1 MRRTDSK
8 PMNRHHW
15 RFVRVGSFAQVLLK
29 TADDLRH
36 LGELDQKL
44 WATLSCPTTGLEFD
58 QPTLDLLD
66 SDTDGH
72 IRARDLIES
81 VAWVCRRLKDP
92 ADLFLRAAALP
103 LDAIDDDRTE
113 GIILRKTARHI
124 LDFLGER
131 EAQAITAQHTAES
144 QRILAGTR
152 FNGDGVITPET
163 AEDQALSAAIEDIM
177 ACVGTLPD
185 RSGLDGIDQ
194 TLSERFFDAAEAYL
208 ALWEEGS
215 AYAEQQLPLGDDTPE
230 AFAALS
236 AVQAKID
243 DFFTRV
249 RLAAFDAS
257 AAEFLNPSA
266 EDYASVAHG
275 TLCAQAAGL
284 VGFPIARIGPTAE
297 LPLADGLNPG
307 WISAVQVFRSRVVSP
322 LLGPI
327 EQLSEPQWREIKA
340 AFEDYRDWVTK
351 SSDSPVAA
359 LGPVR
364 VKALLRGQIRAG
376 LKALIAEDCKAAN
389 LADAIQDVDRLVRYY
404 QHLDTLLQSYVS
416 FQDFYTPGQI
426 AVFQAGTLY
435 LDGRSCALCIRVE
448 SPDSHSELATLS
460 RTFLVYCRCCRRGG
474 DETMTI
480 VAAVTNGH
488 AENLIVGR
496 HGVFY
501 DRRDQDWDT
510 TVIKVITYPISV
522 REAAWLP
529 YRRVGRAVSQWV
541 ERFSSAREKAI
552 DEGSGKTIDA
562 LTSPAQTGGAAKSSF
577 DIARFAGIF
586 AAIGL
591 AIGAI
596 GTALA
601 TIFSG
606 LIKMPWWELP
616 IDIAGLLLLISGPS
630 MLLAFIK
637 LHQRN
642 LGPLLDG
649 NGWAVNTRAKIS
661 IPFGTSLTRTARLP
675 KGARLA
681 LHNAASRASA
691 RSAKDWGRTILL
703 ALGLSALLLA
713 WMHWNPKIPV
723 ADYVA
728 QWRERLETMQAE
740 QPLPTAEVETQAGD
754 SPPAD

>member
-1 MRRTDSK
+1 MH
-8 PMNRHHW
+8 RHHW
-15 RFVRVGSFAQVLLK
+15 RFARVGSFNQVLLK

-36 LGELDQKL
+36 LGQLDQKL
-44 WATLSCPTTGLEFD
+44 WASLSCPTTGLEFD
-58 QPTLDLLD
+58 QPTLGLLD
-66 SDTDGH
+66 SDADGH

-103 LDAIDDDRTE
+103 LDAIDDSHPE
-113 GIILRKTARHI
+113 GSILRKTARHI

-152 FNGDGVITPET
+152 FNGDGIITPET

-177 ACVGTLPD
+177 ACVGALPD

-215 AYAEQQLPLGDDTPE
+215 ANAEQQLPLGDDTPE

-257 AAEFLNPSA
+257 VAECLNPSA

-275 TLCAQAAGL
+275 TLSAQAEKL
-284 VGFPIARIGPTAE
+284 VEFPIARIGPTAE
-297 LPLADGLNPG
+297 LPLADGLNPA
-307 WISAVQVFRSRVVSP
+307 WNRATQVFRSRVVSP
-322 LLGPI
+322 LLGPL
-327 EQLSEPQWREIKA
+327 EQLSESQWHEITA
-340 AFEDYRDWVTK
+340 AFEGYRDWVTK

-364 VKALLRGQIRAG
+364 VKALLHGQIRAAIE
-376 LKALIAEDCKAAN
+376 ALIAEDCKAAN
-389 LADAIQDVDRLVRYY
+389 LADAIQDVDRLVRFY
-404 QHLDTLLQSYVS
+404 QHLDILLQSYVS

-426 AVFQAGTLY
+426 AIFQAGTLY

-448 SPDSHSELATLS
+448 SPDAHSELATLS

-474 DETMTI
+474 GETMTI

-501 DRRDQDWDT
+501 DRRDQDWDA
-510 TVIKVITYPISV
+510 TVIKVVTYPIS
-522 REAAWLP
+522 
-529 YRRVGRAVSQWV
+529 
-541 ERFSSAREKAI
+541 
-552 DEGSGKTIDA
+552 DGSLI
-562 LTSPAQTGGAAKSSF
+562 SKSSY
-577 DIARFAGIF
+577 
-586 AAIGL
+586 
-591 AIGAI
+591 
-596 GTALA
+596 
-601 TIFSG
+601 
-606 LIKMPWWELP
+606 
-616 IDIAGLLLLISGPS
+616 
-630 MLLAFIK
+630 
-637 LHQRN
+637 
-642 LGPLLDG
+642 LG
-649 NGWAVNTRAKIS
+649 
-661 IPFGTSLTRTARLP
+661 
-675 KGARLA
+675 
-681 LHNAASRASA
+681 
-691 RSAKDWGRTILL
+691 
-703 ALGLSALLLA
+703 
-713 WMHWNPKIPV
+713 
-723 ADYVA
+723 
-728 QWRERLETMQAE
+728 
-740 QPLPTAEVETQAGD
+740 
-754 SPPAD
+754 